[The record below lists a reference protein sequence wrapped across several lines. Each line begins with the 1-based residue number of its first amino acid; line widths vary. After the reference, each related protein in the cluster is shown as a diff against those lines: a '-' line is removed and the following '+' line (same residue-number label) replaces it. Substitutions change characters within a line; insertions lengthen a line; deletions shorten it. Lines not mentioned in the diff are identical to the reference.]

1 MVTRQ
6 LVRAS
11 PDRRAARRLK
21 LRILATTDLHGH
33 VISWNYDTHEI
44 APSRGLSRVATLING
59 ARAEVENS
67 LLFDNGDFLNGSGL
81 SAAVLTNFSAAAGH
95 PMVLAMN
102 RLRYDAVAVGNH
114 EFSHGLDF
122 LRNAMSPANFPLICS
137 NFVFSALDF
146 ILPHIVLTRDMRD
159 DLGNIQQIKI
169 GVLALLPR
177 QTLVWEAHHLT
188 GEANATPMHA
198 AAQAT
203 AQHLR
208 DMGADIVVALAHS
221 GYDADIDSQPE
232 ESCAHSVA
240 QIKTIDVVLAGHSH
254 KVFPETMDQPVEDIA
269 LVLAGFFGS
278 HLGVIDLELQ
288 GHVAG
293 WQVIKRSSTVRAVAA
308 RQGQR
313 LTALVPEDAM
323 ITEIAA
329 QTHGRII
336 AASDQ
341 VVGYSQSRLH
351 SYFAL
356 LSDSPALNVI
366 ASAQIDHIGRAVRD
380 VEFAGLPIIAAA
392 APFKA
397 GGRGGPDNYT
407 DLIAGPLRV
416 RHISDLYT
424 HPNHPVAFLISGL
437 ELAEWLERSAS
448 IYRQICL
455 GEKDAELL
463 DPDFPSFNF
472 EVIFGVS
479 YQINLAMP
487 ARFDALGRPV
497 NPRSSRIENLRFQRQ
512 AVTADQRFILV
523 SNSFRRDGGQ
533 GFVGTGSDR
542 VVFEGTEHVATLVHD
557 FVARGGDIPPM
568 DPTRWQFTPMP
579 QTTVLFESSPKAV
592 DVLDEVPHLQLEP
605 LRVLSSGFQRFR
617 LHL

>member
-1 MVTRQ
+1 MLTRQ
-6 LVRAS
+6 LLRAN
-11 PDRRAARRLK
+11 PDWGAARRLK

-44 APSRGLSRVATLING
+44 APSRGLSRVATLISA

-67 LLFDNGDFLNGSGL
+67 LLFDDGDFLNGSGL
-81 SAAVLTNFSAAAGH
+81 SAAVLGNFSAAAGH

-122 LRNAMSPANFPLICS
+122 LRNAMAPANFPLICS
-137 NFVFSALDF
+137 NFVFSGLDF
-146 ILPHIVLTRDMRD
+146 ILPHIVLTREMRD
-159 DLGNIQQIKI
+159 DLGEIHQIKI

-188 GEANATPMHA
+188 GEATATPMFA
-198 AAQAT
+198 TAQAT

-208 DMGADIVVALAHS
+208 DMGADIVVALVHS
-221 GYDADIDSQPE
+221 GYDADTQPE

-240 QIKTIDVVLAGHSH
+240 QLKTIDAVLAGHSH
-254 KVFPETMDQPVEDIA
+254 KVFPETADQPVDDVA
-269 LVLAGFFGS
+269 VVLAGFFGS

-288 GHVAG
+288 RDVAG
-293 WQVIKRSSTVRAVAA
+293 WQVIKQSSAVRAVAA

-329 QTHGRII
+329 QTHDRII

-341 VVGYSQSRLH
+341 VVGYSQNRLH

-356 LSDSPALNVI
+356 LSDSPALNII

-380 VEFAGLPIIAAA
+380 VEFAELPIIAAA

-448 IYRQICL
+448 IYRQICP

-479 YQINLAMP
+479 YQINLAKP
-487 ARFDALGRPV
+487 ARFDAQGRAV
-497 NPRSSRIENLRFQRQ
+497 NPDSSRIENLRFQGQ
-512 AVTADQRFILV
+512 VVTADQRFILV

-542 VVFEGTEHVATLVHD
+542 VVFEGTEHVATLVHE
-557 FVARGGDIPPM
+557 FVARGGNIPPM